1 MDQQI
6 MIRPEYM
13 LANSGSLIP
22 GPSSYLRAFTSRQRD
37 QGSASV
43 VCYEG
48 SGSALL
54 PVLEEATSED
64 STLVI
69 VFILTV

>member
-1 MDQQI
+1 MII
-6 MIRPEYM
+6 MEVITYM
-13 LANSGSLIP
+13 L
-22 GPSSYLRAFTSRQRD
+22 
-37 QGSASV
+37 QGTRHQLPV